1 MKARRGPRGYFLGCT
16 KFPKCKGKREAPAEV
31 LEQLQEAGAT

>member
-1 MKARRGPRGYFLGCT
+1 MKARRGPRGYFLGCS
-16 KFPKCKGKREAPAEV
+16 KFPKCKGKRQATPEV